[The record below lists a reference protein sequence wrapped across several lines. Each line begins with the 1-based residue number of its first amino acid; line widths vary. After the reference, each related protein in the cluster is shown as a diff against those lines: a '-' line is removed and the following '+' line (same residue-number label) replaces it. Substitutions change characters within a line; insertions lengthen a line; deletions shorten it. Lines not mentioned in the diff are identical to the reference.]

1 MGWERREG
9 RRGEDR
15 RNGKGGAECPL
26 LRILDMPLLLT
37 YIPNKVVFVVE
48 TSEGTTSTQGGFL
61 ILKWCI
67 LVHFQWQRRLQWPG
81 HVPRHPCHSYTSWYV
96 IICSFDCG
104 LRAVRQVVRCRNAVP
119 WGRVHRSTRRPQDH
133 HLWPPV
139 WVGDEAGNKPELWQR
154 SLRRS
159 GMDNFA
165 VVWREYSC
173 KQINVMDKCVPF
185 WQITV
190 FNYRSL
196 AH

>member
-67 LVHFQWQRRLQWPG
+67 LVHFQWQRRLQ
-81 HVPRHPCHSYTSWYV
+81 
-96 IICSFDCG
+96 
-104 LRAVRQVVRCRNAVP
+104 
-119 WGRVHRSTRRPQDH
+119 
-133 HLWPPV
+133 
-139 WVGDEAGNKPELWQR
+139 
-154 SLRRS
+154 
-159 GMDNFA
+159 
-165 VVWREYSC
+165 
-173 KQINVMDKCVPF
+173 
-185 WQITV
+185 
-190 FNYRSL
+190 
-196 AH
+196 